1 MNKTIGSILPLVG
14 RVFTPAAMVVF
25 LTYEITRSQPIGGWW
40 QTAVIIGAAATA
52 VGVEVVGILS
62 GHALEV
68 SWRINDKA
76 RAAVAFILLLI
87 YTGAGV
93 WILRHNATLM
103 PIPIIAAV
111 VYLVAA
117 LVDGLEVVRAKQA
130 SDEAQRQAFELEQQA
145 AAQTQA
151 QELAL
156 LAQAAAE
163 RQAEEDARQLA
174 FEREQAA
181 RDRELEREL
190 KRQAQA
196 DKTALS
202 LAQIEAKKAATFR
215 QDARQDTSKMPP
227 ENGALPGDWRQ
238 VTRQQRRDLAHMT
251 REERAQIMPELSERA
266 QRDWHNRLDEIAKQN
281 GEYKS

>member
-87 YTGAGV
+87 YTGAGI
-93 WILRHNATLM
+93 WILHRNATLL

-145 AAQTQA
+145 AAQAQA

-163 RQAEEDARQLA
+163 QQAEEDARRLTFQ
-174 FEREQAA
+174 REQEA

-215 QDARQDTSKMPP
+215 QDARQDGRQDAGK
-227 ENGALPGDWRQ
+227 LPANWKQ
-238 VTRQQRRDLAHMT
+238 VTRQQRHELAHMT
-251 REERAQIMPELSERA
+251 RDARLQIMPELSERA

-281 GEYKS
+281 GEYKL